1 MDSRETGTLPCGDSD
16 GTSVPARE
24 LWQRYRRS
32 RNPETR
38 NELVSRY
45 YAIVKRTVDRI
56 LPELP
61 ECVGRDELMG
71 AGALGL
77 MQAIEKFD
85 HRPGVKFET
94 YAVPRVR
101 GAILDEL
108 RNCDWMPRPLRA
120 KAHKVRD
127 AYSALS
133 HTLGRIP
140 TDEEVA
146 EDLGLSD
153 ADFTIIARHAAS
165 PASCSIHTG
174 MSNSS
179 DDDLRTIDILRD
191 ERAVNPA
198 DAIER
203 REIRQMVLNLVRS
216 LPTTD
221 RLIVML
227 YYYDRLTMK
236 QIGQI
241 INISESRICQV
252 HSDLINRL
260 QRRLSRRKDEL
271 AAHV

>member
-1 MDSRETGTLPCGDSD
+1 MDSRETGTLQCGESD
-16 GTSVPARE
+16 GSSASTRE
-24 LWQRYRRS
+24 LWQRYRRTPTS
-32 RNPETR
+32 DARNK
-38 NELVSRY
+38 LVSRY
-45 YAIVKRTVDRI
+45 FSVVKRTVDRI

-94 YAVPRVR
+94 YAVPRIR
-101 GAILDEL
+101 GAIMDEL
-108 RNCDWMPRPLRA
+108 RDCDWIPRPLRA

-133 HTLGRIP
+133 QTLGRIP

-153 ADFTIIARHAAS
+153 AEFTVIARHAAS
-165 PASCSIHTG
+165 PAKCIHRSIRDS
-174 MSNSS
+174 MRS
-179 DDDLRTIDILRD
+179 DLRAIDIIED
-191 ERAVNPA
+191 ERAVDPA

-203 REIRQMVLNLVRS
+203 REIRQIVLNLVRS

-221 RLIVML
+221 RLIIML

-252 HSDLINRL
+252 HTDLINRL
-260 QRRLSRRKDEL
+260 QRKLKRRKDEL

>member
-1 MDSRETGTLPCGDSD
+1 MDSRDTRTLQGRKSD
-16 GTSVPARE
+16 DGSAHSCE
-24 LWQRYRRS
+24 LWQRYRRGPT
-32 RNPETR
+32 PETR
-38 NELVSRY
+38 NKLVSRY
-45 YAIVKRTVDRI
+45 FTIVKRTVDRI

-61 ECVGRDELMG
+61 DRVDRDELMD
-71 AGALGL
+71 AGVLGL

-108 RNCDWMPRPLRA
+108 RSCDWMPRPLRA

-153 ADFTIIARHAAS
+153 AEFTIIARHAAS

-174 MSNSS
+174 LPHSMNG
-179 DDDLRTIDILRD
+179 DLRAIDIIQD
-191 ERAVNPA
+191 QRAVNPA

-203 REIRQMVLNLVRS
+203 REIRQTVFDLVRS

-252 HSDLINRL
+252 HTDLINRL
-260 QRRLSRRKDEL
+260 QRRLRRHKDEL